1 MSNPQPPVRIM
12 HFIREH
18 PWAMLPSALSV
29 LTEVVELRA
38 RGVKLTK
45 EAKRD
50 RIEAARR
57 SPAVASSPGSIAV
70 LKLMGP
76 MAQRM
81 DLFSEISGGTSTESF
96 QATFQGAMAD
106 PNIGG
111 IVINIDSPGGSVY
124 GVQELGAV
132 ISRAVAGGT
141 KPVVAV
147 ANSMAA
153 SAAYWVGSQASEF
166 VVTPGGEVGSIGV
179 IAAHEDVS
187 VAADAA
193 GLKVSFITAP
203 EGGFK
208 AEGNPYEPLSADA
221 RAHLQG
227 VINEYYDSFVR
238 AVASGRRA
246 SLTKVR
252 EDFGK
257 GRMVTGVR
265 AVELGMADRVAT
277 LQEVVDGL
285 VAKQGKG
292 ARALA
297 IAPPLL
303 TSVNGEVDQDDGL
316 VAEVM
321 GLELARAR
329 LALAARRSA

>member
-1 MSNPQPPVRIM
+1 MSSQPPVRIM

-45 EAKRD
+45 EAKKE

-57 SPAVASSPGSIAV
+57 TPSMASAPAAVAV
-70 LKLMGP
+70 LNLFGP

-96 QATFQGAMAD
+96 QATFQAAMAD

-111 IVINIDSPGGSVY
+111 IVLNIDSPGGSVY
-124 GVQELGAV
+124 GVQELASV
-132 ISRAVAGGT
+132 IAGSVASGS

-153 SAAYWVGSQASEF
+153 SAAYWVGSQAGEF

-179 IAAHEDVS
+179 IAAHEDLS
-187 VAADAA
+187 QAADVA
-193 GLKVSFITAP
+193 GVKMSFITAP

-221 RAHLQG
+221 RENLQG
-227 VINEYYDSFVR
+227 VINEYYDGFVR

-246 SLTKVR
+246 SLTTVK
-252 EDFGK
+252 ESFGK
-257 GRMVTGVR
+257 GRMVTGKS
-265 AVELGMADRVAT
+265 AVALGMADRVAT
-277 LQEVVDGL
+277 LQEVVGGM

-292 ARALA
+292 ARAGGDVVVIEA
-297 IAPPLL
+297 SAPEDADL
-303 TSVNGEVDQDDGL
+303 N
-316 VAEVM
+316 
-321 GLELARAR
+321 LARAR